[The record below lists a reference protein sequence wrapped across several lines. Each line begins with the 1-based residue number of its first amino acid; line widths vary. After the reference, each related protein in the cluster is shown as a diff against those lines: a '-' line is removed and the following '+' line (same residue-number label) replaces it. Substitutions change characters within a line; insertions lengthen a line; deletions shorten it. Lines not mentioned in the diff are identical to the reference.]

1 MATGDLSLAE
11 TNDGSSSGQ
20 SARRGEGRFASEG
33 MATTAALVMLARL
46 LARQAAA
53 EALQAAASDDHSA
66 EPTAVEIQR

>member
-1 MATGDLSLAE
+1 
-11 TNDGSSSGQ
+11 
-20 SARRGEGRFASEG
+20 

>member
-11 TNDGSSSGQ
+11 TNDSSSSGQ

-33 MATTAALVMLARL
+33 MATAALVMLARF

-66 EPTAVEIQR
+66 EPTPVEIER